1 MKEIGK
7 MVNSDTINHLID
19 TFQKDMMEKQ
29 QLLTSM
35 VNHLE
40 SKISSLAKGTE
51 SQHNKKELLGKSERK
66 QEKKSS
72 PSKSVEVIQSSLNRL
87 ERHILQKQN
96 EEVRRVEKEMD
107 SKIESYDKQ
116 LGK

>member
-51 SQHNKKELLGKSERK
+51 SQQNKKELLGKS
-66 QEKKSS
+66 
-72 PSKSVEVIQSSLNRL
+72 
-87 ERHILQKQN
+87 
-96 EEVRRVEKEMD
+96 
-107 SKIESYDKQ
+107 
-116 LGK
+116 